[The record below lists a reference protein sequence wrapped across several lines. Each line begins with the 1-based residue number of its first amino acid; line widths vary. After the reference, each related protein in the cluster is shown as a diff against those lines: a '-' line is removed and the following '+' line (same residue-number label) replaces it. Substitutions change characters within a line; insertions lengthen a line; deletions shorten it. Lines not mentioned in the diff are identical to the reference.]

1 MTAAL
6 WICFA
11 PFAAFALLAGLA
23 DLCARIWPETDC
35 HLDQWKEWYD

>member
-23 DLCARIWPETDC
+23 DLCARIWPPVVDLE
-35 HLDQWKEWYD
+35 HFEEWYT